1 MKRSN
6 DAQQQDDNKKPRY
19 SNFSELYAQ
28 YGMMPQ
34 YGQGNPFAQG
44 TAATA
49 AYGGFAQPNAAMYA
63 MGYANP
69 QAMMAGQYGGGYPQA
84 FNAGAAVGGSTNQIE
99 PLRSIYLGNFTK
111 DMDPHDVLKH
121 VHTGLVDSFRAMP
134 EKSCAFLTFVE
145 PGAAQMFYQEF
156 LTRKL
161 TVGETDIK
169 IRWGKPSKMPPA
181 RSQQI
186 QNGATRN
193 VYLGRLTEADTEETI
208 QAALSQFG
216 PIEQIKLLRDKN
228 IAFVHF
234 LNITAATKCVAALS
248 SDEVWK
254 NKRVN
259 YGKDHCADMVEQFP
273 PVAAYGN
280 PYTNVAVTYA
290 THVGLD
296 PYSMNFS
303 NAAFQA
309 NDIVAQRTLYFGNIH
324 PEATYED
331 LCNIIRGGTLFQI
344 RYFPEKHIAFVTF
357 MDAETAM
364 TVHNHASTTGFVI
377 KGRKAR
383 VGWGKPSKIPNTIL
397 LAYQNGATRNIYL
410 GGIDDKFSAEKL
422 RADCSRYGE
431 IELVNLCQEKN
442 CAFVNFTCISSAVA
456 AIQGLKKDNAEY
468 ADLKINYGKDR
479 CSNPWKVLKKGK
491 PAGNHATT
499 TKKTDKDDNETPHDA
514 TANNTNQGEQATDN
528 NKTSQT
534 AI

>member
-19 SNFSELYAQ
+19 SNHSDLYAQ

-44 TAATA
+44 AAATTG
-49 AYGGFAQPNAAMYA
+49 YGSFVQPNTAAAMYA
-63 MGYANP
+63 MGYGNP
-69 QAMMAGQYGGGYPQA
+69 HAMMAGQYGGAYPQA
-84 FNAGAAVGGSTNQIE
+84 FNAGAVGGSAMQTE
-99 PLRSIYLGNFTK
+99 PLRSIYLGNFSK
-111 DMDPHDVLKH
+111 DMDPHDVLKC

-145 PGAAQMFYQEF
+145 PAAAQMFYQEF
-156 LTRKL
+156 LTKKL
-161 TVGETDIK
+161 IVGDTEIK
-169 IRWGKPSKMPPA
+169 IGWGKPTKMPPL
-181 RSQQI
+181 RKQQI

-208 QAALSQFG
+208 QAAVSEFG
-216 PIEQIKLLRDKN
+216 PIEQIKLLREKN

-234 LNITAATKCVAALS
+234 LNIAAATNCVAALTI
-248 SDEVWK
+248 DEVWK

-259 YGKDHCADMVEQFP
+259 YGKDHCADLTEQFNP
-273 PVAAYGN
+273 AAAYNHPYANIAANYAAHIGLE
-280 PYTNVAVTYA
+280 PYTMNVNYT
-290 THVGLD
+290 
-296 PYSMNFS
+296 P
-303 NAAFQA
+303 FQA
-309 NDIVAQRTLYFGNIH
+309 NDNAAQRTLYFGNIH
-324 PEATYED
+324 PEATCED

-357 MDAETAM
+357 MDAETAL
-364 TVHNHASTTGFVI
+364 TVHNHASTTGFII

-383 VGWGKPSKIPNTIL
+383 VGWGKPSKIPLAML

-422 RADCSRYGE
+422 RTDCARYGE

-442 CAFVNFTCISSAVA
+442 CAFVNFTSMSSAVA
-456 AIQGLKKDNAEY
+456 AIQGLKKFNAEY

-479 CSNPWKVLKKGK
+479 CSNPWKVMKKGK
-491 PAGNHATT
+491 PAGNTT
-499 TKKTDKDDNETPHDA
+499 TNIKREDNETPNDA
-514 TANNTNQGEQATDN
+514 AAADSSKQGEQVNTF
-528 NKTSQT
+528 NKPNK
-534 AI
+534 IEN